1 MSCTN
6 CGSTDG
12 SCGSNGSCG
21 GNSAGH
27 GKLPVFDWLSNM
39 RLPQGQSAFNCV
51 EVRFKNDR
59 KHYYKNVNELPL
71 SIGETV
77 AVEARSGHDVGVITL
92 TGELVRIQMRKKNIP
107 VDSEE
112 VKKLYRKAT
121 QKDIDAWQ
129 AAREKEQATMI
140 EARKIARNLGLEMK
154 ISDVEYQ
161 GDGHKAIFY
170 YTAEGRVD
178 FRELIKRYAAAFS
191 IRIEMRQIGFRQEA
205 AKIGGIGT
213 SGRELC
219 CSTWLTDFRSVSTSA
234 ARYQQL
240 SINPQKLTGQCGK
253 LKCCLNF
260 ELDSYLDAL
269 EDFPS
274 MDTGFNTEKGRAECI
289 KIDVFKKELWFA
301 YRENGV
307 TWYKF
312 SLDRINEFVD
322 RSEKGETLPALEEL
336 AKEEITVQKDYV
348 DVVEENSLERF
359 ERKRKKRSRKRK
371 PGKPGDKR
379 QPSGRKNDRG
389 KRPKGDKPYGK
400 RKSSGKKNSKH
411 KPNHNPSGKKDENQ

>member
-6 CGSTDG
+6 CGTSDG
-12 SCGSNGSCG
+12 SCRSNGSCG
-21 GNSAGH
+21 GSSAGH

-39 RLPQGQSAFNCV
+39 RLPQGQTAFDCV

-59 KHYYKNVNELPL
+59 KHYYKNVNNLPL
-71 SIGETV
+71 SVGDTV

-92 TGELVRIQMRKKNIP
+92 TGELVRIQMRQKHID

-121 QKDIDAWQ
+121 QRDIDTWHS
-129 AAREKEQATMI
+129 AREKEQATMI
-140 EARKIARNLGLEMK
+140 EARKIARSLGLEMK

-178 FRELIKRYAAAFS
+178 FRELIKKYAAAFS

-205 AKIGGIGT
+205 AKIGGLGT

-269 EDFPS
+269 QEFPS
-274 MDTGFNTEKGRAECI
+274 MESGFNTEKGRAECI

-301 YRENGV
+301 YTENGV

-312 SLDRINEFVD
+312 PLERANEFIE
-322 RSEKGETLPALEEL
+322 RSEKGESLPPLEEL
-336 AKEEITVQKDYV
+336 VKEEITVQKDYV

-359 ERKRKKRSRKRK
+359 ERKRKSRSRKRK
-371 PGKPGDKR
+371 PGRQGDKR
-379 QPSGRKNDRG
+379 HPSGRKTDQRKNPKGEKSRG
-389 KRPKGDKPYGK
+389 KGK
-400 RKSSGKKNSKH
+400 NSGQRNSKH
-411 KPNHNPSGKKDENQ
+411 NSKRNPSGKKDENQ